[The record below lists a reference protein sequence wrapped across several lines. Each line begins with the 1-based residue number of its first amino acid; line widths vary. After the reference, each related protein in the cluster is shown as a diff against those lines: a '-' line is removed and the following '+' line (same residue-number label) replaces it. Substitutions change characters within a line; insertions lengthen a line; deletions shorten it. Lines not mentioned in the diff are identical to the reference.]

1 MSLASPWSLLGLLA
15 VPAIVLLH
23 LYRRRLPDR
32 KVAAVFLFFG
42 ERLAADAGRQR
53 TRLLRTPSLWLECL
67 AAALLSLWLAGPSF
81 GGITSRHVVFVLD
94 DSASMGAGETRAD
107 TVAAVTERAA
117 ALASTDRVTVL
128 RTGPRPEVLLGPRA
142 LPGEV
147 AAALAVWHPARPGHD
162 VIGALDLA
170 RELAAGGGEVVFCS
184 DQPGP
189 LGAEDVE
196 VVATGA
202 VLPNAA
208 ILSAQRFVLADGTED
223 LRLSI
228 GGFSGAERS
237 TCTVTSQGQ
246 ELARRELQLGAEPA
260 RVALPLPP
268 GTGLVQVQLSPDAL
282 AIDDAV
288 FLLPEPQRTVAVC
301 DLLPDERRAQL
312 ALGRVIGALDGVRA
326 ERDPLAAQ
334 LVFATE
340 PGSPVAGQTEVVLAL
355 GDGER
360 HAFAG
365 PFVIERTHPWLAGVQ
380 LQGVVWLAEARAL
393 PGQVLVAVGDQ
404 PLITEEFL
412 DQGRRLWIDVDATQ
426 GNLVRAPDWPV
437 LLANVVDVCRSSV
450 PGPERVHVLVGGEA
464 RYRRTLIAGAEDSE
478 LRLVGPDGDARA
490 GSGVGA
496 VGWPIDAPGIYTV
509 RGRTGKELGTFA
521 ARFFDAG
528 ESDLQGRVTR
538 TFAPER
544 TSRLAA
550 AAAAARDTS
559 FERRVV
565 ALLLGLVVLLDWW
578 WLQHRSW
585 RAPAGQGVA

>member
-1 MSLASPWSLLGLLA
+1 MTFASPWSLLGLLA

-23 LYRRRLPDR
+23 LFRRRLPDR

-42 ERLAADAGRQR
+42 DRLAADAGRQR

-94 DSASMGAGETRAD
+94 DSASMGAGETRND
-107 TVAAVTERAA
+107 TVAAVHDRVAS
-117 ALASTDRVTVL
+117 LASSDRVTVL
-128 RTGPRPEVLLGPRA
+128 RTGLRPEVLLGPRA

-147 AAALAVWHPARPGHD
+147 AAALAAWQPARPGHD

-170 RELAAGGGEVVFCS
+170 RELAGGGGEVVFCS
-184 DQPGP
+184 DRPGP
-189 LGAEDVE
+189 AGAEDVE
-196 VVATGA
+196 VVACGA
-202 VLPNAA
+202 ELPNAA
-208 ILSAQRFVLADGTED
+208 ILSAQRFSLADGSED

-228 GGFSGAERS
+228 GGFGGAERT
-237 TCTVTSQGQ
+237 TCTITASGQ
-246 ELARRELQLGAEPA
+246 ELSRRELQLGAEPV
-260 RVALPLPP
+260 RVLLPLPP
-268 GTGLVQVQLSPDAL
+268 GTGAVQVQLSADAL

-301 DLLPDERRAQL
+301 DLLPAERRAQL
-312 ALGRVIGALDGVRA
+312 ALGRVIGSLDGVRA
-326 ERDPLAAQ
+326 ERDPLNAQ
-334 LVFATE
+334 LVLAGE
-340 PGSPVAGQTEVVLAL
+340 PGSPVAGQTEVVFAL

-360 HAFAG
+360 HAYAG

-380 LQGVVWLAEARAL
+380 LQGVVWLAEARSL
-393 PGQVLVAVGDQ
+393 PGQVLVAAGEQ
-404 PLITEEFL
+404 ALITEEFL
-412 DQGRRLWIDVDATQ
+412 DQGRRLWIDVDATR

-437 LLANVVDVCRSSV
+437 LLDNVVDVCRNSV

-464 RYRRTLIAGAEDSE
+464 RYRRTLIAGAEDAE
-478 LRLVGPDGDARA
+478 LRLVAPDGSERA
-490 GSGVGA
+490 GSGIGA

-509 RGRTGKELGTFA
+509 RGRTGRELGAFA

-528 ESDLQGRVTR
+528 ESDLQGRVAR
-538 TFAPER
+538 VFAPER
-544 TSRLAA
+544 GSRLAE

-565 ALLLGLVVLLDWW
+565 ALLLALVMLLDWW

-585 RAPAGQGVA
+585 STRARRGIA